1 MEKVEAVVV
10 ESPGR
15 QKEDELHEVQRE
27 MTAVK
32 EQHEEEIG
40 KLKVSM
46 VPRSES
52 IVVCFPNTM
61 STELSYSE
69 SLGLRLEI

>member
-1 MEKVEAVVV
+1 MVV

-27 MTAVK
+27 MTAVT

-40 KLKVSM
+40 KLKVSI

-52 IVVCFPNTM
+52 FVVFQIMCPQ
-61 STELSYSE
+61 
-69 SLGLRLEI
+69 G